1 MKIYTNF
8 IEHQLEEQIGN
19 DPILKN
25 KPITLFYDI
34 AITDG
39 LTLAKNP
46 YNFLFIQEP
55 DELFGYHTFA
65 QQHAQYFT
73 AIFTW
78 SKLIL
83 ETAPNAYPFYFGAG
97 DKDLIFEKQY
107 QANKLFEVSFMCG
120 PKQVIQGHFLRHKV
134 YDTQP
139 TIEVP
144 TKFYYKGEKR
154 PCWNSM
160 YHIAIENSRNFNYFT
175 EKITDAFTTKT
186 IPLYWGCP
194 NIGDFFNL
202 DGIIVFEDEKDL
214 VEKCKLLTPEY
225 YREREEI
232 LVENQQRALQY
243 VDLVGRMKDLLT
255 EVCTLNNI

>member
-8 IEHQLEEQIGN
+8 IEHLLEEQIGN
-19 DPILKN
+19 DPVLKN

-34 AITDG
+34 AITDS
-39 LTLAKNP
+39 LILARNP

-55 DELFGYHTFA
+55 NELFGYHTFA
-65 QQHAQYFT
+65 QQHAHLFS

-78 SKLIL
+78 SKPIL
-83 ETAPNAYPFYFGAG
+83 ETVSNAYPFYFGAG
-97 DKDLIFEKQY
+97 DVDLVFEKQY
-107 QANKLFEVSFMCG
+107 QVNKLFEVSFMCG
-120 PKQVIQGHFLRHKV
+120 PKQIIEGHFLRHRV
-134 YDTQP
+134 YDTRSS
-139 TIEVP
+139 INMP

-175 EKITDAFTTKT
+175 EKIIDAFITKT

-202 DGIIVFEDEKDL
+202 DGIIIFEDEKDL
-214 VEKCKLLTPEY
+214 VEKCKLLTPDY

-232 LVENQQRALQY
+232 LIENQQRALQY

-255 EVCTLNNI
+255 EVCILNNI